1 MKKLILIVL
10 FLGTVKAYAQYPII
24 TDSEKKP
31 GIYRNYEEFKN
42 NKPSLKLD
50 YQIISKQIDFSEVS
64 SIKVYSLDIPKEE
77 SREIGDVFG
86 FCDGKQIFMVSS
98 EEDVLHKFVFYKVE
112 YLLKYAV
119 FDAMASNIE
128 FTMTGQ
134 GGAMEM
140 GGINQSKKTMIVD
153 FETGIITT
161 LTKGKLKEILSDKPQ
176 LLEKFKKQDNKN
188 DYLKKY
194 LIDYLKS

>member
-10 FLGTVKAYAQYPII
+10 FLGTVNGFAQYPII
-24 TDSEKKP
+24 SDLEKKP
-31 GIYRNYEEFKN
+31 GIYRDYEEFKN

-50 YQIISKQIDFSEVS
+50 YQIISKQIDLSEVS
-64 SIKVYSLDIPKEE
+64 SIKVYALDIPKKE

-134 GGAMEM
+134 
-140 GGINQSKKTMIVD
+140 D
-153 FETGIITT
+153 R
-161 LTKGKLKEILSDKPQ
+161 
-176 LLEKFKKQDNKN
+176 
-188 DYLKKY
+188 
-194 LIDYLKS
+194 KSVV